1 MADEDTVV
9 SYVGV
14 KILKCIFFGLVFL
27 APLGLERSRNDDFMT
42 LTPGKDK
49 YNDKDLTKID
59 HDNDHNI

>member
-1 MADEDTVV
+1 MV

-14 KILKCIFFGLVFL
+14 KILKCIFLVSL
-27 APLGLERSRNDDFMT
+27 ALERSRNDDFMT

-59 HDNDHNI
+59 YDNDHGI